1 MMACNWLILFINF
14 NMTID
19 QIAIF
24 CIITFT
30 FILFVWGKW
39 RYDIVSIIAL
49 CTLFITDLLLGG
61 DKSNLII
68 GTSNLFS
75 GFGHPA
81 VITVALVLI
90 ISQALRNS
98 GVVDFISRKIA
109 IFSKHQLS
117 HIASLSGVATVC
129 SAIMNN
135 VGALALMLPVAL
147 KTASKENRSPSII
160 LMPLAFASILGGMIT
175 MIGTPPNIIIA
186 AFRKTNQMNLKAE
199 ALQNTD
205 SSAAQYFAQ
214 QNINID
220 QYIPSSFGMLDFSPV
235 GFSIAFLGVFFIA
248 LIGWRFIPKSS
259 HKKPNSSTLFSID
272 EYVTEIRI
280 PKDCKLI
287 GLQVK
292 EVEKFSENRIE
303 IIGYINKNDKFSR
316 INSESIINVE
326 DRFVVKADPADLK
339 LMMDEYS
346 IRFTKKMRERIDSL
360 KDEDTIFKEVV
371 VTPDSPLLNRGRTYL
386 RRRTSN
392 SLILMAVARQ
402 GKPIHNRLHQI
413 TFRVGDVLLLQGNA
427 DYIQGSISLLHLLPL
442 AQRDVEVGLFSK
454 VLTSLL
460 IFSGSIALSIMGI
473 LPTTLAFIVAI
484 LLYIFTGILPVR
496 QIYEQIDWPII
507 VLLGAMI
514 PVSSALETTGSSQLL
529 ASMMVSMTDGLP
541 NWLILAIIMI
551 ITMCLS
557 DIINNAATALI
568 MAPIAS
574 GIAISLGVSIDPFLM
589 SVAVGASCAF
599 LTPIGHQCNALI
611 LGPGGYKFSD
621 YWKMGLPL
629 EILIVL
635 LGTPLILY
643 FWPL

>member
-1 MMACNWLILFINF
+1 
-14 NMTID
+14 MTID

-24 CIITFT
+24 CIIIFT
-30 FILFVWGKW
+30 FFLFVWGKW

-49 CTLFITDLLLGG
+49 CTLFVADLLLGA
-61 DKSNLII
+61 DNSSLIV

-81 VITVALVLI
+81 VITVALVLV
-90 ISQALRNS
+90 ISQALKNS

-109 IFSKHQLS
+109 PLSKNQFT
-117 HIASLSGVATVC
+117 HISSLSGVATVC

-135 VGALALMLPVAL
+135 VGALALMLPVAI
-147 KTASKENRSPSII
+147 KTAAKQNRSASII

-186 AFRKTNQMNLKAE
+186 AFRQTNLINLKSQ
-199 ALQNTD
+199 ALEDVN
-205 SSAAQYFAQ
+205 SPAYQYFAK
-214 QNINID
+214 QNIDIE
-220 QYIPSSFGMLDFSPV
+220 QYVPNAFGMLDFSPV
-235 GFSIAFLGVFFIA
+235 GLSIAFIGVFFIT
-248 LIGWRFIPKSS
+248 LIGWRLIPKSS
-259 HKKPNSSTLFSID
+259 YKKPNASSIFSID
-272 EYVTEIRI
+272 DYVTEIRI
-280 PKDCKLI
+280 PNDCKFI
-287 GLQVK
+287 GLRVK
-292 EVEKFSENRIE
+292 EVQKTTENKIE
-303 IIGYINKNDKFSR
+303 IFGFIDKEENFSR
-316 INSESIINVE
+316 IQSDVIINGG
-326 DRFVVKADPADLK
+326 DRFLVKADPVDLK
-339 LMMDEYS
+339 SIMDEYG
-346 IRFTKKMRERIDSL
+346 IRFTKKMRERIDKL
-360 KDEDTIFKEVV
+360 KDENTIFKEVV
-371 VTPDSPLLNRGRTYL
+371 VTPDSPLLNRNRTYL

-402 GKPIHNRLHQI
+402 NKPIHKRLDKI
-413 TFRVGDVLLLQGNA
+413 VFRVGDVLLLQGNS
-427 DYIQGSISLLHLLPL
+427 DYIQDSVNSLNLLPL
-442 AQRDVEVGLFSK
+442 EQRDVEVGLFSK
-454 VLTSLL
+454 VALSLL
-460 IFSGSIALSIMGI
+460 IFFSAITLSIIGL

-514 PVSSALETTGSSQLL
+514 PVSGALETTGSSHLL
-529 ASMMVSMTDGLP
+529 ATVMVNMTHGLP
-541 NWLILAIIMI
+541 HWLILAIIMI

-589 SVAVGASCAF
+589 AVAVGASCAF

-629 EILIVL
+629 EILIVI